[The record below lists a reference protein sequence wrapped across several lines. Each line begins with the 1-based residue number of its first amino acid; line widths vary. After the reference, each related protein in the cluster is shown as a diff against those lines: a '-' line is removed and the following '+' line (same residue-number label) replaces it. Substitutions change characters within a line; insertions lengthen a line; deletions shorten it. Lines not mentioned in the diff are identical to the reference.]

1 MPSTK
6 DYCYHETTKKDKEKS
21 TDDLDAF
28 IVKITCKRRKPQPA
42 RSEAAI
48 YRDPHDKKYIQL
60 SFACND
66 GSFNGADP
74 FLILQTL
81 GNADTKAVIPAA
93 FTKCPKIVY
102 SDDDENYTLQF
113 YHLDTDDPAEYI
125 LKYMCKSPI
134 PILGQEEI
142 VEKVL
147 QRMVYQPQNTNSDSQ
162 NQNRETLKPKHV
174 YAMYNQSAVQ
184 HTVCHF
190 MAVHVLLGLPIVLKN
205 YSVKTYNCVGR
216 KTVTKKSTK
225 APSNTTGEF
234 GQIFNP
240 TIIEHFDNRVSDLD
254 LDDDRKRALATRRL
268 GQQNLALIGSTTSLR
283 TIFDKFHW
291 TRKRKDNDSGKQEYQ
306 ISTRNRFP
314 SGKIVY
320 NALRFVPHIQ
330 MSHANPNSKYFPQF
344 CKVMVLC
351 FAEYDQIAL
360 KVLSDLEAYKNSHPN
375 ITDPKIIQEQ
385 YWIETFYATFPRPNF
400 IGLPPSYRGYH
411 NKLDNLNIFSHSE
424 D

>member
-1 MPSTK
+1 MK
-6 DYCYHETTKKDKEKS
+6 
-21 TDDLDAF
+21 
-28 IVKITCKRRKPQPA
+28 
-42 RSEAAI
+42 AAI

-60 SFACND
+60 SFPCNG
-66 GSFNGADP
+66 GSFNEADP

-81 GNADTKAVIPAA
+81 GNADTKAVIPVA

-147 QRMVYQPQNTNSDSQ
+147 QRMVYQPQNTNSDSNTLNPAE

-225 APSNTTGEF
+225 EPINISGEF
-234 GQIFNP
+234 GQIFDP
-240 TIIEHFDNRVSDLD
+240 TIIEHFDNRVRDLD
-254 LDDDRKRALATRRL
+254 LDDERKRALAIRRL
-268 GQQNLALIGSTTSLR
+268 GPQNLELIRSTTSLR
-283 TIFDKFHW
+283 TILDKFH
-291 TRKRKDNDSGKQEYQ
+291 
-306 ISTRNRFP
+306 
-314 SGKIVY
+314 
-320 NALRFVPHIQ
+320 
-330 MSHANPNSKYFPQF
+330 
-344 CKVMVLC
+344 
-351 FAEYDQIAL
+351 
-360 KVLSDLEAYKNSHPN
+360 
-375 ITDPKIIQEQ
+375 
-385 YWIETFYATFPRPNF
+385 
-400 IGLPPSYRGYH
+400 
-411 NKLDNLNIFSHSE
+411 
-424 D
+424 